1 MDQLKNKTLQG
12 LMYLGVGKGAGKL
25 ISFVNTLLLARLLTP
40 EDYGLMAIVMVI
52 VGFIGFFN
60 EIGLGSAI
68 KQRLDINQTQ
78 LNGCFTLA
86 LLISSALYLAL
97 YFASPAIASYYEHE
111 VLTDVLRF
119 IALTFI
125 IGAIATVPDAL
136 IAREMRFK
144 IYAGIEFVMI
154 LLQCAITLVLAWFG
168 YQVWALAWGFVA
180 SQLFKTICIL
190 YFSNWRPSR
199 FGNIGAATDLMKFG
213 ATVTYSRLTWY
224 FYNNAKTLIIG
235 KVLNPQQLGVYSM
248 AATLAALP
256 TSHIT
261 SMVIQIASPL
271 FSKMQQDLTRL
282 DNALRRLT
290 SGIALIGFPVMAGM
304 ALTASEL
311 VPVLL
316 GPNWLEA
323 IFPLQILCI
332 LGLFKSVDPLITQAF
347 ISIGKANITARYT
360 SLCAVVIPIS
370 VYFGA
375 VYGGLVGVAIGLV
388 ISYPLSSIYLFYAAR
403 IHLDFSMRRYLKA
416 LQTPVE
422 ACIWMAVLVLSFHY
436 GSVHFGFDHL
446 LWLLLG
452 KTFVGLMGYLLFLV
466 YIRQSGLRDCYEV
479 LQELGVSKH
488 KLQRWPFNRLK
499 EQQS

>member
-68 KQRLDINQTQ
+68 KQRLDIDQNQ

-97 YFASPAIASYYEHE
+97 YYASPAIADYYEHE

-154 LLQCAITLVLAWFG
+154 LLQCAITLVMAWFG

-180 SQLFKTICIL
+180 SQLFKTVCIL

-235 KVLNPQQLGVYSM
+235 KVLSPQQLGVYSM
-248 AATLAALP
+248 AATLASLP

-360 SLCAVVIPIS
+360 TLCAVVIPIS
-370 VYFGA
+370 VYIGA

-388 ISYPLSSIYLFYAAR
+388 VSYPISSIYLFYAAR
-403 IHLDFSMRRYLKA
+403 VHLDFSMRRYLKA
-416 LQTPVE
+416 LQTPIE
-422 ACIWMAVLVLSFHY
+422 ACIWMAILVLGFQY
-436 GSVHFGFDHL
+436 LSVHFGFDHL
-446 LWLLLG
+446 LWLLLS
-452 KTFVGLMGYLLFLV
+452 KSLVGIFGYLLFLV

-479 LQELGVSKH
+479 LLELGVSSQ

-499 EQQS
+499 EQQ

>member
-1 MDQLKNKTLQG
+1 MRYYPGTG
-12 LMYLGVGKGAGKL
+12 L
-25 ISFVNTLLLARLLTP
+25 
-40 EDYGLMAIVMVI
+40 
-52 VGFIGFFN
+52 
-60 EIGLGSAI
+60 
-68 KQRLDINQTQ
+68 
-78 LNGCFTLA
+78 
-86 LLISSALYLAL
+86 
-97 YFASPAIASYYEHE
+97 
-111 VLTDVLRF
+111 
-119 IALTFI
+119 
-125 IGAIATVPDAL
+125 
-136 IAREMRFK
+136 
-144 IYAGIEFVMI
+144 
-154 LLQCAITLVLAWFG
+154 
-168 YQVWALAWGFVA
+168 VWALAWGFVA

>member
-1 MDQLKNKTLQG
+1 MDQLKHKTLQG

-25 ISFVNTLLLARLLTP
+25 ISFVNTLLLARLLSP

-68 KQRLDINQTQ
+68 KQRLDINQQQ

-86 LLISSALYLAL
+86 LLISSLLYLAL

-111 VLTDVLRF
+111 ILTDILRF

-136 IAREMRFK
+136 IARDMRFK
-144 IYAGIEFVMI
+144 MYAGIEFVMV
-154 LLQCAITLVLAWFG
+154 LLQCIITLILAWLG
-168 YQVWALAWGFVA
+168 YHVWALAWGFVA
-180 SQLFKTICIL
+180 SQLVKTSCIL
-190 YFSNWRPSR
+190 YFSHWRPSR
-199 FGNIGAATDLMKFG
+199 FGNLHEAADLMKFG
-213 ATVTYSRLTWY
+213 ATVTYSRITWY
-224 FYNNAKTLIIG
+224 FYNNANTLIIG
-235 KVLNPQQLGVYSM
+235 KILNPQQLGVYTM
-248 AATLAALP
+248 ASTLAALP

-271 FSKMQQDLTRL
+271 FSKLQQDLSRL
-282 DNALRRLT
+282 DNALNRLT
-290 SGIALIGFPVMAGM
+290 SGIALIAFPIMTGM

-316 GPNWLEA
+316 GSNWLEVV
-323 IFPLQILCI
+323 FPLQILCI
-332 LGLFKSVDPLITQAF
+332 IGLFKSVDPLITQAF
-347 ISIGKANITARYT
+347 ISIGKADITARYT

-370 VYFGA
+370 VYVGA
-375 VYGGLVGVAIGLV
+375 LKGGLVGVAIGLV
-388 ISYPLSSIYLFYAAR
+388 VSYPLSSIYLFYAAR
-403 IHLDFSMRRYLKA
+403 VHLDFSMRRYLKA
-416 LQTPVE
+416 LQTPIE
-422 ACIWMAVLVLSFHY
+422 ACIWMAALVLGFQYFSVYY
-436 GSVHFGFDHL
+436 GYDHL
-446 LWLLLG
+446 LWLLLS
-452 KTFVGLMGYLLFLV
+452 KTLIGTMGYLLFLV

-479 LQELGVSKH
+479 LQELGVSKQ

-499 EQQS
+499 EQE

>member
-78 LNGCFTLA
+78 LNGCFTLV
-86 LLISSALYLAL
+86 LLISSTLYLGFYL
-97 YFASPAIASYYEHE
+97 VSPAIASFYEHE
-111 VLTDVLRF
+111 ALTDVLRF

-136 IAREMRFK
+136 IARDMRFK

-154 LLQCAITLVLAWFG
+154 LLQCVITLVLAWLG

-180 SQLFKTICIL
+180 SQLFKMLCIL
-190 YFSNWRPSR
+190 YFSNWRPTR
-199 FGNIGAATDLMKFG
+199 FGNIRAATDLMKFG

-248 AATLAALP
+248 ASTLASLP

-271 FSKMQQDLTRL
+271 FSKMQLDLTRL

-290 SGIALIGFPVMAGM
+290 AGIALVGFPIMAGM

-347 ISIGKANITARYT
+347 ISIGKANVTARYT
-360 SLCAVVIPIS
+360 TLCAIVIPVS
-370 VYFGA
+370 VYIGA
-375 VYGGLVGVAIGLV
+375 VTGGLVGVAIAIV
-388 ISYPLSSIYLFYAAR
+388 VSYPLSSIYLFYSAR

-416 LQTPVE
+416 LQTPIE
-422 ACIWMAVLVLSFHY
+422 ACIWMAIMVLGFQYL
-436 GSVHFGFDHL
+436 SVHFGFDNL
-446 LWLLLG
+446 LWLLLS
-452 KTFVGLMGYLLFLV
+452 KTVVGIFSYLLFLV
-466 YIRQSGLRDCYEV
+466 YVRQSGLRDCYEV
-479 LQELGVSKH
+479 LMELGVSRH
-488 KLQRWPFNRLK
+488 KLQRWPFSKLNTK
-499 EQQS
+499 

>member
-1 MDQLKNKTLQG
+1 
-12 LMYLGVGKGAGKL
+12 MYLGVGKGAGKL

-68 KQRLDINQTQ
+68 KQRIDINQQQ

-86 LLISSALYLAL
+86 LLISSTLYLGL
-97 YFASPAIASYYEHE
+97 YLASPAIAHYYEHD

-119 IALTFI
+119 IALSFI

-144 IYAGIEFVMI
+144 IYAGIEFAMI
-154 LLQCAITLVLAWFG
+154 LLQCVITLVLAWLG

-199 FGNIGAATDLMKFG
+199 FGHVRSATDLMKFG

-248 AATLAALP
+248 AATLSALP

-271 FSKMQQDLTRL
+271 FSKMQLDLPRL

-290 SGIALIGFPVMAGM
+290 SGIALLGFPVMAGM

-316 GPNWLEA
+316 GPNWLEV

-360 SLCAVVIPIS
+360 SLCAVVIPLS
-370 VYFGA
+370 VYIGA
-375 VYGGLVGVAIGLV
+375 IYGGLVGVAIGMV
-388 ISYPLSSIYLFYAAR
+388 VSYPLSSIYLFYAAR

-416 LQTPVE
+416 LQTPIE
-422 ACIWMAVLVLSFHY
+422 ACIWMAILVLGFQY
-436 GSVHFGFDHL
+436 LSVYFGFNQM
-446 LWLLLG
+446 LWLLLS
-452 KTFVGLMGYLLFLV
+452 KTVVGSIGYLMYLV
-466 YIRQSGLRDCYEV
+466 YIRQNGLRDCYEV

-499 EQQS
+499 EHQS